1 MKAIAIDGPSGAG
14 KSTAARA
21 AAKQLGYLYVDTGA
35 MYRAIGCRLRAMG
48 VSQNEE
54 EEVARALKGLKLTL
68 SFEGGDQRVFVNGE
82 DMTGV
87 IRTPEASRAA
97 SDFSKLPCVR
107 QFLFR
112 LQQDLGREQNVV
124 MDGRDIGTVVLP
136 WAQTK
141 IFLTASAE
149 ERARRRFLEL
159 QAKGQDVSYEQILS
173 DVRWRDE
180 QDSTRKTAPL
190 RQAED
195 AVLLD
200 STGLSLEQGGGP
212 HCGSGRRGGER
223 MKHTPLYGFGKIFA
237 QPLVYPFIPYRTQGR
252 ENVPKDR
259 NFILCSNHLGISDPL
274 RLASIEKRQ
283 IFFFSKAELFQ
294 NKALAWLLRS
304 LGCIPVQRGRGDV
317 GAIDHASE
325 VLENGGIMGIFIE
338 GTRSRT
344 GEFLQPK
351 AGVVMLAYQHHVP
364 ILPVCI
370 TPVGSKRPRLF
381 HRAIVAYGKLIE
393 PEELG
398 IQEGR
403 GSEYRAASRLVM
415 SRIMEL
421 RDPKTEEK

>member
-200 STGLSLEQGGGP
+200 STGLSLEQVVA
-212 HCGSGRRGGER
+212 R
-223 MKHTPLYGFGKIFA
+223 I
-237 QPLVYPFIPYRTQGR
+237 V
-252 ENVPKDR
+252 
-259 NFILCSNHLGISDPL
+259 
-274 RLASIEKRQ
+274 
-283 IFFFSKAELFQ
+283 
-294 NKALAWLLRS
+294 ALA
-304 LGCIPVQRGRGDV
+304 GEG
-317 GAIDHASE
+317 
-325 VLENGGIMGIFIE
+325 EN
-338 GTRSRT
+338 
-344 GEFLQPK
+344 
-351 AGVVMLAYQHHVP
+351 A
-364 ILPVCI
+364 
-370 TPVGSKRPRLF
+370 
-381 HRAIVAYGKLIE
+381 
-393 PEELG
+393 
-398 IQEGR
+398 
-403 GSEYRAASRLVM
+403 
-415 SRIMEL
+415 
-421 RDPKTEEK
+421 

>member
-35 MYRAIGCRLRAMG
+35 MYRAIGCRLCAMG

-112 LQQDLGREQNVV
+112 LQQDLGR
-124 MDGRDIGTVVLP
+124 DIGTVVLP

-159 QAKGQDVSYEQILS
+159 QAKGQDVSYEKILS

-200 STGLSLEQGGGP
+200 STGLSLEQVVA
-212 HCGSGRRGGER
+212 R
-223 MKHTPLYGFGKIFA
+223 I
-237 QPLVYPFIPYRTQGR
+237 V
-252 ENVPKDR
+252 
-259 NFILCSNHLGISDPL
+259 
-274 RLASIEKRQ
+274 
-283 IFFFSKAELFQ
+283 
-294 NKALAWLLRS
+294 ALA
-304 LGCIPVQRGRGDV
+304 GEG
-317 GAIDHASE
+317 
-325 VLENGGIMGIFIE
+325 EN
-338 GTRSRT
+338 
-344 GEFLQPK
+344 
-351 AGVVMLAYQHHVP
+351 A
-364 ILPVCI
+364 
-370 TPVGSKRPRLF
+370 
-381 HRAIVAYGKLIE
+381 
-393 PEELG
+393 
-398 IQEGR
+398 
-403 GSEYRAASRLVM
+403 
-415 SRIMEL
+415 
-421 RDPKTEEK
+421 